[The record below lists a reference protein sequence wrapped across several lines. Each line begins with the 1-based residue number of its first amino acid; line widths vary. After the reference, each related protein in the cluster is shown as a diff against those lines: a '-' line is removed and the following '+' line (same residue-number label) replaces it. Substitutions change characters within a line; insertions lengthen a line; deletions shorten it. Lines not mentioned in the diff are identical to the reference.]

1 MGFLYGILKETME
14 KKQDWESITNTM
26 KMKEI
31 LKEMKAK
38 SESQLKYPTP
48 KSIENA
54 KEIFSKK
61 QIAVSSNLAIK
72 SLELVDA

>member
-1 MGFLYGILKETME
+1 ME
-14 KKQDWESITNTM
+14 KKQDWESITNTL
-26 KMKEI
+26 KIKEI

-38 SESQLKYPTP
+38 SENQLKYPTP

-61 QIAVSSNLAIK
+61 QITVSSNLAIK
-72 SLELVDA
+72 SLELADA